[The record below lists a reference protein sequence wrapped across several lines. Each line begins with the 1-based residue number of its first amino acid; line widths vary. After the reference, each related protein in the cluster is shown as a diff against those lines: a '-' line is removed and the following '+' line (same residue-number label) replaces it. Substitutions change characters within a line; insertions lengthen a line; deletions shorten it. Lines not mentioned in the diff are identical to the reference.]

1 MASILIVE
9 DDLELQHLL
18 GMVLERMGHAVQGSP
33 DGLDALYRLREE
45 KPDLVIL
52 DLMMPFASGDAVL
65 GWIRSTKQLK
75 DMRVLVVS
83 AHPNGEIIASQLEA
97 DLFLQKP
104 VDIHV
109 FRDAVTS
116 LLAV

>member
-18 GMVLERMGHAVQGSP
+18 TMVLERMGHTIQGSP

-45 KPDLVIL
+45 RPDLVIL
-52 DLMMPFASGDAVL
+52 DLMMPVAAGDAVL

-83 AHPNGEIIASQLEA
+83 AHPNGELIARQLEA
-97 DLFLQKP
+97 DLFLKKP
-104 VDIHV
+104 LDIHV
-109 FRDAVTS
+109 FRDAVTV
-116 LLAV
+116 LLEG